1 MVINKTC
8 KQSVSKVVEMLKA
21 QLAEKQ
27 IKVFD
32 VIDHAKEARDAHLEL
47 RDEMLV
53 IFGNPKV
60 GTFLMQEKQ
69 SIGLDLPL
77 KILVW
82 EDEKHTTNIS
92 YQDPVEIGKAHGIE
106 KHQDILLKLKG
117 SIEELV
123 DFISNK

>member
-1 MVINKTC
+1 MEKTKTC
-8 KQSVSKVVEMLKA
+8 KESVSNVVKLLKTK
-21 QLAEKQ
+21 LIEKQ

-32 VIDHAKEARDAHLEL
+32 VIDHAKEARDSNLEL
-47 RDEMLV
+47 RDEVLI

-82 EDEKHTTNIS
+82 EDENHTTNIS
-92 YQDPVEIGKAHGIE
+92 YQDPIELGKVHGIE

-117 SIEELV
+117 FIEELI
-123 DFISNK
+123 DSIKNK